1 MLACKTENRVYY
13 VLCNDKRQIS
23 LLVQC
28 RKQIEKKLRSYEL
41 CLGLGTY
48 MLEAWEKWRQNA
60 ISHMSYHFVARFN
73 ISKHSTTAQLSYFSP
88 HCRRSMILMPT
99 APKATAA
106 AATVAAAAY
115 VGGKW
120 RNDKNSL
127 SYIGRACHWLGTM
140 GWDPFYKVVI
150 SFVSR
155 SSFCQRHLWKR
166 HTAITISSEWVNV

>member
-1 MLACKTENRVYY
+1 MYVSTIIHVWGIWLMLACKTENRVYY

-73 ISKHSTTAQLSYFSP
+73 ISKHSILQLNLVTFHLTAGDPWYWCRPPLKPLQRLLPPPSP
-88 HCRRSMILMPT
+88 PRQRT
-99 APKATAA
+99 
-106 AATVAAAAY
+106 
-115 VGGKW
+115 
-120 RNDKNSL
+120 
-127 SYIGRACHWLGTM
+127 LGE
-140 GWDPFYKVVI
+140 
-150 SFVSR
+150 
-155 SSFCQRHLWKR
+155 
-166 HTAITISSEWVNV
+166 SEEMTKIRWVT

>member
-1 MLACKTENRVYY
+1 MQKVAYPVLQHMYVGIYYCTCIGHLVDACMQNREPGLLRAMQWQKANFLTCAMQEANWEETTE
-13 VLCNDKRQIS
+13 LWAM
-23 LLVQC
+23 
-28 RKQIEKKLRSYEL
+28 L

-106 AATVAAAAY
+106 AVAAAAAAAY

-127 SYIGRACHWLGTM
+127 SYIGRACHWLGCFSTM
-140 GWDPFYKVVI
+140 G
-150 SFVSR
+150 
-155 SSFCQRHLWKR
+155 
-166 HTAITISSEWVNV
+166 

>member
-106 AATVAAAAY
+106 AVAVAAAAY

-127 SYIGRACHWLGTM
+127 SYIGRACHWLGCFRHN
-140 GWDPFYKVVI
+140 GVR
-150 SFVSR
+150 SFLSWIHR
-155 SSFCQRHLWKR
+155 
-166 HTAITISSEWVNV
+166 E